1 MLTLLLLRCPERL
14 HHSQVN
20 EKYFKK
26 YLSGRNTILLLIR
39 TSCIKDW
46 LKATVN
52 VLDKDM
58 DIIFTSILLREE
70 LITFYGKDQAFKLF
84 QVWNQF
90 GLVFWNISLQ
100 LSIKCVISN
109 KKLLF
114 LMEGEIHHFYAD
126 EDGDTP
132 SRRVKNYLEVV
143 KVSPCLGKASKWKK
157 RF

>member
-1 MLTLLLLRCPERL
+1 MRQYC
-14 HHSQVN
+14 
-20 EKYFKK
+20 KK
-26 YLSGRNTILLLIR
+26 YLSGQNTVLLIR
-39 TSCIKDW
+39 TSYIKDW

-100 LSIKCVISN
+100 LSMECIISN

-114 LMEGEIHHFYAD
+114 LVEGEIHH
-126 EDGDTP
+126 
-132 SRRVKNYLEVV
+132 
-143 KVSPCLGKASKWKK
+143 
-157 RF
+157 